1 MCQLLL
7 LPNLANLGKI
17 FFWHYS
23 IKIIGNFLICFLLLN
38 WFFSIK
44 FIRSFSNRKMSII
57 NRKNSIKFQNIWQ
70 NSICYKALCC
80 QKVKVQNWS
89 SWFSNKELPYWS
101 RWWRSQT
108 SWRRRPGSLTSSSK
122 RISQVWNWKVRQ
134 VPFQVAP
141 MHNVYLVK
149 YDVTVSFLA
158 QVLDTVTY
166 LVSQVLDTAS

>member
-1 MCQLLL
+1 MTIWIC
-7 LPNLANLGKI
+7 NFANNQIGIQIMELTKWQKEIIDQTASFFSAPPSDSSPGKKGMGKI

-44 FIRSFSNRKMSII
+44 FIRLFSNRKMSII

-89 SWFSNKELPYWS
+89 SWL
-101 RWWRSQT
+101 
-108 SWRRRPGSLTSSSK
+108 SWLWLSL
-122 RISQVWNWKVRQ
+122 
-134 VPFQVAP
+134 
-141 MHNVYLVK
+141 
-149 YDVTVSFLA
+149 
-158 QVLDTVTY
+158 
-166 LVSQVLDTAS
+166 

>member
-1 MCQLLL
+1 M
-7 LPNLANLGKI
+7 GKI
-17 FFWHYS
+17 FFSHYS

-89 SWFSNKELPYWS
+89 SWLSWLWLSLKSCSSWS
-101 RWWRSQT
+101 SWSSGQTGKPGQTGQTGQTDLTFKLDFPGNLCRTSFANFALFHTGYGMDYSLNLGRERAAHKLIAWRHH
-108 SWRRRPGSLTSSSK
+108 WG
-122 RISQVWNWKVRQ
+122 
-134 VPFQVAP
+134 
-141 MHNVYLVK
+141 
-149 YDVTVSFLA
+149 
-158 QVLDTVTY
+158 
-166 LVSQVLDTAS
+166 